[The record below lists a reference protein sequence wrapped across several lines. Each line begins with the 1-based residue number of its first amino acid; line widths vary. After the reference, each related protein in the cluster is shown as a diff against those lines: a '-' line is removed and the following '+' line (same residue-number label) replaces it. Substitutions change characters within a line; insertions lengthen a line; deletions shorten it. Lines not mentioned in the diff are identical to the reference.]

1 MTLRTR
7 RLGEGGPEVT
17 VVGVGCNNFGGSY
30 DRGFGLE
37 RARAVVDAAFDE
49 GISLFDT
56 ADIYAQG
63 RSEEHLGA
71 ALGSRRAGVVVATK
85 FGMAMQGAPDLPRG
99 SAAYVRSA
107 CEQSLRRL
115 GTVWIDLYQQH
126 QPDPSTPI
134 EETLGA
140 LHELVEAGKVR
151 FVGSSNFSP
160 AQIEEAESVA
170 RERNLSRF
178 VSAQNQYSLLHR
190 EPEDELLPT
199 CERLGIGVLP
209 WYPLAKGLLTG
220 KYGRGE
226 PGDGRL
232 AGQEIPPDQLD
243 RVDALRGYAEARG
256 RSLLDVAIGGLLA
269 MPAVVSVIAGATK
282 PEQVRANVRAA
293 SWEPAEADLAAL
305 LEIR

>member
-7 RLGEGGPEVT
+7 RLGDGGPEVT
-17 VVGVGCNNFGGSY
+17 VVGVGCNNLGGSY
-30 DRGFGLE
+30 DPGFGLDQ
-37 RARAVVDAAFDE
+37 ARAVVDAALEE
-49 GISLFDT
+49 GITLFDT
-56 ADIYAQG
+56 ADFYAQG

-71 ALGSRRAGVVVATK
+71 ALGSRRDGVVVATK

-99 SAAYVRSA
+99 SAAYVRWA

-115 GTVWIDLYQQH
+115 GTDWIDVYQQH
-126 QPDPSTPI
+126 QPDPQTPV

-170 RERNLSRF
+170 RERSLTRF

-199 CERLGIGVLP
+199 CERLEIGALP
-209 WYPLAKGLLTG
+209 WYPLARGLLTG
-220 KYGRGE
+220 KYRRGE
-226 PGDGRL
+226 SVDGRL
-232 AGQEIPPDQLD
+232 AGQEIPREQLD
-243 RVDALRGYAEARG
+243 RVDALRGYAEERG

-282 PEQVRANVRAA
+282 PEQVRANARAA
-293 SWEPAEADLAAL
+293 SWEPTEADLEAL
-305 LEIR
+305 KSL